1 MQRGAKSGLY
11 KADYKECNC
20 CFCCYCF
27 RCVAVAR
34 PEQMRALL
42 VLILVAISISMAEA
56 AA

>member
-42 VLILVAISISMAEA
+42 VLILVAVSISTAEA
-56 AA
+56 HA